1 MDYQIHLKQID
12 VAFFIMSEEFYD
24 SDGADVLREAI
35 AQRKKV
41 ILIAHQ
47 DGRRDRIP
55 REYRNY
61 TGPKALIT
69 QQLGTSEAHYA
80 IMGALQKL
88 RIDPNELNLGNSH
101 DYQYRERPA

>member
-35 AQRKKV
+35 AQRKKI

-47 DGRRDRIP
+47 NGRREPIP
-55 REYRNY
+55 REFRSY

-69 QQLGTSEAHYA
+69 QQLGTVQAHHA
-80 IMGALQKL
+80 IMLALEKL
-88 RIDPNELNLGNSH
+88 RIDPNHLNLGGAH
-101 DYQYRERPA
+101 DYQYQRPTQ